1 MILHSTLGK
10 SEKVSFAR
18 GIANGLAPDGGLYL
32 PDSLPRLPKALFNN
46 IAGMSVQE
54 IGYVVMTTLL
64 GDIIPPPQLKQIV
77 DDALDF
83 DIPLRPIAA
92 DICSLELFHG
102 PTMSFN
108 DIGARFMARLLP
120 LLDPVHGPR
129 RDIILATSGDSGGA
143 VANGFE
149 RSAST
154 RVAVVYPRHKLSP
167 EQISQFAGHRN
178 VLAIEVDGTFDV
190 CQNLVKQ
197 ILLEHTGDTDNTS
210 GRRVTSGNSINLLR
224 QLPAIIYYFYGYAAM
239 LSLFPESEIV
249 ISIPCGNLGNMTAAL
264 MAKQMGLPVKRFIAA
279 NNANDAFVEYLKTGG
294 TRPRHTLMTLAS
306 ALDVGNPSNLARIID
321 MYGGDLARLRNDV
334 SGVSLSDAGIASAMK
349 DVALTASV
357 VLDPQTAAAYGAA
370 RQELKPQE
378 KALVI
383 ASTHPAKFRSVV
395 EKVLGQA
402 HEMPRTVSRPHNG
415 KTRPGGTPVIKIPP
429 TISALRRALETQ

>member
-18 GIANGLAPDGGLYL
+18 GIVNGLAPDGGLYL
-32 PDSLPRLPKALFNN
+32 PDTLPRLPKALFNN
-46 IAGMSVQE
+46 IAEMSARE

-64 GDIIPPPQLKQIV
+64 GDIIPPTQLKQIV
-77 DDALDF
+77 DDALNF
-83 DIPLRPIAA
+83 DIPVRTLSD

-120 LLDPVHGPR
+120 LLDPAHGLR

-154 RVAVVYPRHKLSP
+154 RVVVVYPRRKLSP
-167 EQISQFAGHRN
+167 EQITQFAGRRN
-178 VLAIEVDGTFDV
+178 VLAIEVDGNFDI
-190 CQNLVKQ
+190 CQSLVKQ
-197 ILLEHTGDTDNTS
+197 ILLENAGETGD
-210 GRRVTSGNSINLLR
+210 RRVTSGNSINLLR

-239 LSLFPESEIV
+239 QARFPETETV
-249 ISIPCGNLGNMTAAL
+249 ISVPCGNLGNMTAAL

-279 NNANDAFVEYLKTGG
+279 NNANDVFVEYLRTGG
-294 TRPRHTLMTLAS
+294 MRPRRALMTLAS

-321 MYGGDLARLRNDV
+321 MYGDDLASLRKDV
-334 SGVSLSDAGIASAMK
+334 SGVALTDAAIAATMK
-349 DVALTASV
+349 EAARTASV
-357 VLDPQTAAAYGAA
+357 ILDPQTAAAYGAA
-370 RQELKPQE
+370 RRELKTGE
-378 KALVI
+378 KGLVI
-383 ASTHPAKFRSVV
+383 ASTHPAKFRDAVT
-395 EKVLGQA
+395 KVLGEEFA
-402 HEMPRTVSRPHNG
+402 IPRPVRTSHNNKSQQG
-415 KTRPGGTPVIKIPP
+415 YNPVIKIPP
-429 TISALRRALETQ
+429 TIAALRRALETQ